1 MYIVLDIM
9 RKIMSGSKF
18 AQSCV
23 SIVNMVVDDFMK
35 ASKFEIKF
43 SHI

>member
-1 MYIVLDIM
+1 MYIVLDLKK
-9 RKIMSGSKF
+9 KIMSGSKF
-18 AQSCV
+18 VSCV
-23 SIVNMVVDDFMK
+23 SMVVDDFMK

>member
-1 MYIVLDIM
+1 MYIVLDLKK
-9 RKIMSGSKF
+9 KIMNGSKF
-18 AQSCV
+18 VQSCV
-23 SIVNMVVDDFMK
+23 SMVVVDFMK